1 MSRTIF
7 FSWQSDLSNNHH
19 RSFIETCIKKAL
31 KNLSQDD
38 FAHIYMDY
46 DRDTL
51 GRNGSPDISEVI
63 FEKIERSILFICDI
77 SIVTGYNED
86 RKSPNPNVLIELGYA
101 AKQLGWERVI
111 CFFDENTGTVEE
123 LPFDLRQ
130 KRIMTYNPEN
140 PDEKKRV
147 TAILEDNIKALF
159 AGGKL
164 FNPLNDYMKGR
175 IDKNLL
181 EVCKQLSNIL
191 YGTASMSDGLARTK
205 DFLSMDGDAIRRT
218 LEHSE
223 FHGFVVLNDQRDV
236 NLDFQQILKE
246 LLSSNYFSREWAYTV
261 IEAIDWIRRYCY
273 FISKRNPNY
282 PLEQISEKE
291 CDNFAAILGTAI
303 NQSNP
308 PNSYIVLEVVNKDGK
323 RYVDNGGKVVNHTSY
338 PIDRVHAPDPFKKY
352 FSFKGASIER
362 ATELFVCWSEICS
375 RWLDATDSEFILDPD
390 YYYIV

>member
-38 FAHIYMDY
+38 LAQIYMDY

-63 FEKIERSILFICDI
+63 FEKIERSIFFICDI
-77 SIVTGYNED
+77 SIVTGYNEG

-130 KRIMTYNPEN
+130 KRVLAYNPEN

-218 LEHSE
+218 LES
-223 FHGFVVLNDQRDV
+223 GLALLCQRGLLCVGQVGSRGCFLRRVGRYFKLTRRDLGYNIRLCRAFRICHAF
-236 NLDFQQILKE
+236 NLHFCFL
-246 LLSSNYFSREWAYTV
+246 A
-261 IEAIDWIRRYCY
+261 
-273 FISKRNPNY
+273 
-282 PLEQISEKE
+282 
-291 CDNFAAILGTAI
+291 
-303 NQSNP
+303 
-308 PNSYIVLEVVNKDGK
+308 
-323 RYVDNGGKVVNHTSY
+323 
-338 PIDRVHAPDPFKKY
+338 
-352 FSFKGASIER
+352 
-362 ATELFVCWSEICS
+362 
-375 RWLDATDSEFILDPD
+375 
-390 YYYIV
+390 